1 MWGKRFFWM
10 AVLFITAIAMLI
22 GCLLA
27 VRITTVGGSEL
38 GVKETWNGG
47 VEEVTYSPKTYF
59 LIPGFSQKI
68 YTYDMSSQVFTMNDT
83 PGKHE
88 PSYKGRETDAYL
100 VNSSEGQEMVVSLSV
115 RWHRDPAKIVHI
127 HKNFKDGI
135 EEKLIRTTVQRIVKN
150 EATMRKAI
158 DAFSGEGL
166 VKLQQDIQKDLIS
179 NDGELARNGVVV
191 ENFVIEKIK
200 LDDKYIGEI
209 RSRQVAS
216 QQKLRADEETKASQA
231 LALKAQADAMAD
243 YNKREVEA
251 KRDKAVGILKAEELA
266 QKQILDAKAAAE
278 RVTLAAEAD
287 KKQVVLAAEAVAE
300 AGANKAKAI
309 QAIGE
314 AEAAATKLKLS
325 AYAVPGAD
333 SFVRIEVAKHMSTA
347 FSGIKGYLPAD
358 LKVNLL
364 TSSFMKSLDELMG
377 KPTNM
382 ASPPPSK

>member
-1 MWGKRFFWM
+1 MSNRRIFGM
-10 AVLFITAIAMLI
+10 VVVGICAVVLLIVCLIT
-22 GCLLA
+22 
-27 VRITTVGGSEL
+27 VRITNVGGTEL
-38 GVKETWNGG
+38 GVKETWSGG
-47 VEEVTYSPKTYF
+47 VEQIPYPPKTYF

-68 YTYDMSSQVFTMNDT
+68 YCYDMSTQVFTMNDT
-83 PGKHE
+83 PTKHE
-88 PSYKGRETDAYL
+88 PSYKGREVDAYL
-100 VNSSEGQEMVVSLSV
+100 VNSSEGQEMVISLNV
-115 RWHRDPAKIVHI
+115 RWHRDPDKIVNI
-127 HKNFKDGI
+127 HTKFRENI
-135 EEKLIRTTVQRIVKN
+135 EEKLIRPTVMLVVKN

-166 VKLQQDIQKDLIS
+166 VKLQQDVQKDLMS
-179 NDGELARNGVVV
+179 KDGELARSGVVV
-191 ENFVIEKIK
+191 ESFVIEKIK

-231 LALKAQADAMAD
+231 MALKAQADAMAD

-287 KKQVVLAAEAVAE
+287 KKQVVLAAEGEME
-300 AGANKAKAI
+300 AGVNKAKAI

-314 AEAAATKLKLS
+314 AVANATKMKLS

-333 SFVRIEVAKHMSTA
+333 AFVKIEVAKHMATS

-377 KPTNM
+377 KPKDVPVT
-382 ASPPPSK
+382 K